1 MSCCLKAGFS
11 VCGSSDIIVKNR
23 AKQVS
28 STIESLQFKES
39 NFTEFWAKT
48 LDSSDQKHVT
58 NFKIRAPK
66 LDPFNVRMCFPFDTF
81 MSFSFP
87 LFLVYIYLFLFS
99 CLFQA
104 QPSVCL
110 GKSMRWWEKS
120 HCPNMIEIQ
129 SAQQLVHLLLNA
141 EDKLVVLDFYSP
153 ACGGCKTLHPKV
165 TRNQIYHWI
174 KDR

>member
-1 MSCCLKAGFS
+1 
-11 VCGSSDIIVKNR
+11 
-23 AKQVS
+23 
-28 STIESLQFKES
+28 
-39 NFTEFWAKT
+39 
-48 LDSSDQKHVT
+48 
-58 NFKIRAPK
+58 
-66 LDPFNVRMCFPFDTF
+66 
-81 MSFSFP
+81 
-87 LFLVYIYLFLFS
+87 
-99 CLFQA
+99 
-104 QPSVCL
+104 
-110 GKSMRWWEKS
+110 MRWWEKS